1 MATRFYCANVAG
13 ELEILSEKLHNLSEK
28 IDRIPSIDK
37 FKLQPHIDELHMIM
51 TELDDR
57 LCEMVISCDTVD
69 MLDRREESATSGVSF
84 NEPVRRNEL
93 FDYDIGG

>member
-1 MATRFYCANVAG
+1 
-13 ELEILSEKLHNLSEK
+13 
-28 IDRIPSIDK
+28 
-37 FKLQPHIDELHMIM
+37 MIM

-69 MLDRREESATSGVSF
+69 MLDRREESVTSGVSF